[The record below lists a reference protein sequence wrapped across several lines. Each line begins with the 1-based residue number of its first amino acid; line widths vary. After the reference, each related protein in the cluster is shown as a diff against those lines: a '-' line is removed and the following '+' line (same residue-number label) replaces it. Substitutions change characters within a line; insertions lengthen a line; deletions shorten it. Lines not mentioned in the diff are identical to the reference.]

1 MGSHSLAPLTQTSS
15 LTRTVFPIRPV
26 PENDV
31 KNPSMFVFMD
41 WEDYQK
47 NGKNVD
53 TKYNA
58 GKKGK
63 ARGMAARYVR
73 HQKFGESVVMETK
86 GEFIVVNFDTV
97 GRKQLNLQLCL
108 DKELMEFIHN
118 S

>member
-15 LTRTVFPIRPV
+15 LTRTVFPIRPF
-26 PENDV
+26 PDNDV
-31 KNPSMFVFMD
+31 KKPGMFVFKD

-53 TKYNA
+53 AKYNA

-63 ARGMAARYVR
+63 ARGTASRYVR
-73 HQKFGESVVMETK
+73 HKKFGEGVVMETK
-86 GEFIVVNFDTV
+86 GEF
-97 GRKQLNLQLCL
+97 
-108 DKELMEFIHN
+108 M

>member
-1 MGSHSLAPLTQTSS
+1 MAPLTQTSS
-15 LTRTVFPIRPV
+15 LTRTVFPIRPF
-26 PENDV
+26 PDNDV

-63 ARGMAARYVR
+63 VSRTTSRYVR
-73 HQKFGESVVMETK
+73 HKKFGVGTVVERK
-86 GEFIVVNFDTV
+86 GEFIVVDFASV
-97 GRKQLNLQLCL
+97 GRKQLNLKVCQ
-108 DKELMEFIHN
+108 DKGLIEEV
-118 S
+118 